1 MLRER
6 RKSMRCFMDVAV
18 RIHWDDEAEVWVAIN
33 DELGIALESESYDAL
48 VERLKM
54 AIPEMAELNGLS
66 NIKSIIITT
75 DTRQMTYGR

>member
-1 MLRER
+1 MN
-6 RKSMRCFMDVAV
+6 
-18 RIHWDDEAEVWVAIN
+18 WVAIN

-48 VERLKM
+48 VERLKN

-75 DTRQMTYGR
+75 ETRQMTYA

>member
-1 MLRER
+1 
-6 RKSMRCFMDVAV
+6 MRCFMDVAV
-18 RIHWDDEAEVWVAIN
+18 RIHWDDEAEVWVAVN

-75 DTRQMTYGR
+75 ETRQMTHV

>member
-1 MLRER
+1 
-6 RKSMRCFMDVAV
+6 MDVAV

-75 DTRQMTYGR
+75 DTRQMTYA

>member
-1 MLRER
+1 
-6 RKSMRCFMDVAV
+6 MDVAV

-54 AIPEMAELNGLS
+54 AIPEMAELNGLA
-66 NIKSIIITT
+66 
-75 DTRQMTYGR
+75 G

>member
-1 MLRER
+1 
-6 RKSMRCFMDVAV
+6 MRCFMDVAV
-18 RIHWDDEAEVWVAIN
+18 RIHWYDEAEVWVAVN

-75 DTRQMTYGR
+75 ETRQMTYA

>member
-1 MLRER
+1 
-6 RKSMRCFMDVAV
+6 MRCFMDVAV

-75 DTRQMTYGR
+75 DTRQTTYGR

>member
-1 MLRER
+1 
-6 RKSMRCFMDVAV
+6 MRCFMDVAV

-33 DELGIALESESYDAL
+33 DELGIALESESYDAR
-48 VERLKM
+48 VERLKN

-75 DTRQMTYGR
+75 ETRQMTYA

>member
-1 MLRER
+1 
-6 RKSMRCFMDVAV
+6 MRCFMDVAV

>member
-1 MLRER
+1 
-6 RKSMRCFMDVAV
+6 MRCFMDVAV

-75 DTRQMTYGR
+75 DTRQMTYA